1 MQKRFADPVCKN
13 HNLFILSLVAVLH
26 PFNNK
31 LSYQALKIQLNSA
44 LSLNVFLTTQIAIIK
59 EKSHHFTEQFLA
71 KVFKHLNGTHLGDH
85 LGGKRQNFGLTRYIY
100 LA

>member
-1 MQKRFADPVCKN
+1 MQKRFADHVYKN
-13 HNLFILSLVAVLH
+13 RNLFILSLVAVRH
-26 PFNNK
+26 PSNNK

-44 LSLNVFLTTQIAIIK
+44 LSLNLFLTTQIVIIK
-59 EKSHHFTEQFLA
+59 EKSHHFTELFLA
-71 KVFKHLNGTHLGDH
+71 KVFKHLNGTHFGDY